1 MKKIKVIVKRPLDIV
16 GHEDRI
22 PNDDK
27 VISEIVGGNIE
38 TIFLSKDIVV
48 LCNEDGK
55 LLGLPHNLDLKKVR
69 LVGTLIFAG
78 INDQGYTDYPGD
90 INHFRKHILGGDL

>member
-1 MKKIKVIVKRPLDIV
+1 MKKIRVIVKRPLDIV

-27 VISEIVGGNIE
+27 AISEIVGGNIE
-38 TIFLSKDIVV
+38 TVPIGKGIAI

-55 LLGLPHNLDLKKVR
+55 LLGLPHNCDLFR
-69 LVGTLIFAG
+69 MNLVGTLIFVG

-90 INHFRKHILGGDL
+90 INHFRKYILGGDL